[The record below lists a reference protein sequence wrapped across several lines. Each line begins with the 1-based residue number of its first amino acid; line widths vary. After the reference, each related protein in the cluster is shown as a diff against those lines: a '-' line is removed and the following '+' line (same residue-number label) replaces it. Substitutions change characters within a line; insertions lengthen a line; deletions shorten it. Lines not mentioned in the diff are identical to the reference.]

1 MNKLAKLS
9 ITTLTAG
16 MLFTTT
22 TSYIGF
28 QLPHTTVYAAQNNIL
43 KGKTFNLKGVAYKIT
58 KIKVVPGTK
67 DGKYTLVLETDITN
81 HNKKPADLSAK
92 YNPYEF
98 VHAEQEKSN
107 SIKQLNPGMSGTD
120 ENGDSYEEARSNVM
134 TDEKVLPGKTVK
146 GMIAFDLVNDKP
158 VKIKFSDKD
167 YKTIGTRIIKVKSL
181 ITKLSQPQ
189 QPSSNHSATPA
200 QSQQQTQP
208 NSSANSNSDS
218 DKKGMGFDTDDDGK
232 PDTWVDEQTLND
244 IMSSDSFKDYMNNSS
259 NTQPDVSD
267 SGDSSSY

>member
-22 TSYIGF
+22 ISYIGF
-28 QLPHTTVYAAQNNIL
+28 QLPHTIVYAAQNNSL

-58 KIKVVPGTK
+58 KVKVVPGTK
-67 DGKYTLVLETDITN
+67 SGKYTLVLETDITN

-98 VHAEQEKSN
+98 VHAEQKKSN
-107 SIKQLNPGMSGTD
+107 SIKQLNPGMPGTD

-158 VKIKFSDKD
+158 VKIKFSNKD
-167 YKTIGTRIIKVKSL
+167 YKTIGTRIIKVRSL
-181 ITKLSQPQ
+181 IAKLSQPQ
-189 QPSSNHSATPA
+189 QPSSNQSATPVQA
-200 QSQQQTQP
+200 QQQTQT
-208 NSSANSNSDS
+208 NSSANQSSDS
-218 DKKGMGFDTDDDGK
+218 DKNGMAFDTDNDGK
-232 PDTWVDEQTLND
+232 PDAWVDEQTLND
-244 IMSSDSFKDYMNNSS
+244 ILSSDSFNNYMNSNFSGNQSTDSPDNSS
-259 NTQPDVSD
+259 
-267 SGDSSSY
+267 Y